1 MDSVLKQL
9 LEWTEEISEY
19 EMPSWASLPD
29 IDLYMDQVIS
39 YMEKQT
45 DIFIQDNKDKL
56 ISPAMINNY
65 VKSGMIPRPVK
76 KRYSREHIGYLLAA
90 CILKQVLPIPHI
102 AKLMSSQT
110 DQMDMPEVFEEFRTA
125 QHSAMC
131 EVSKVVKESV
141 DRMDQSSPGD
151 FENDLN
157 MLALKLTATA
167 NANKI
172 AAEHII
178 YLMGQSKD
186 LKSSKSDVRE

>member
-1 MDSVLKQL
+1 
-9 LEWTEEISEY
+9 
-19 EMPSWASLPD
+19 
-29 IDLYMDQVIS
+29 
-39 YMEKQT
+39 
-45 DIFIQDNKDKL
+45 
-56 ISPAMINNY
+56 
-65 VKSGMIPRPVK
+65 
-76 KRYSREHIGYLLAA
+76 
-90 CILKQVLPIPHI
+90 
-102 AKLMSSQT
+102 MSSQT